1 MAEALLQKC
10 CLPCTS
16 KPPNNPVGKEQTLK
30 VDGGAADEKEAR
42 READGLGKQKEI
54 EKRKKQARAYPS
66 VSKKRGQAV

>member
-1 MAEALLQKC
+1 M
-10 CLPCTS
+10 
-16 KPPNNPVGKEQTLK
+16 K